1 MIRKEF
7 ADKTVIAVAHR
18 LTTVTDFDQII
29 VLSNGR
35 ILETGS
41 PKELLQKKGEFFEMV
56 SSSSSGALIIK
67 NIVEQL

>member
-1 MIRKEF
+1 VIRKEF

>member
-7 ADKTVIAVAHR
+7 ADKTVVAVAHR

-56 SSSSSGALIIK
+56 SSSSSGALMIK